1 MGHNGR
7 PSTFLKAPMLSLQI
21 GPLALPT
28 GLVLLFLSLCVA
40 YGAAWWLRKYRQLP
54 DAGPLVSDMLIA
66 GLLAARLA
74 FVLRWHE
81 QYFSSP
87 LAAPGSIINIRDGG
101 FLAPAGIA
109 AALAIAAWR
118 CRRPAMAVM
127 RRPLAVSVACGAL
140 AWGVLS
146 AGISLA
152 YDKPAALPA
161 VALQTLDGTSTSLAA
176 LAGGKPMVVN
186 LWASWCP
193 PCRREMPVLAAAQQ
207 ARADIV
213 FVYANQRE
221 DAAAA
226 GAFLD
231 RSGATL
237 RNVVLDSGAA
247 LGKAAGSSALP
258 TTLFYDAQGR
268 LVDTHL
274 GELSDASLASKLQ
287 QIAPSP

>member
-7 PSTFLKAPMLSLQI
+7 PPTFLKAPMLSLQI

-28 GLVLLFLSLCVA
+28 GLVLLFVSLCVA
-40 YGAAWWLRKYRQLP
+40 YGVAWSLRRYRQQP

-81 QYFSSP
+81 QY
-87 LAAPGSIINIRDGG
+87 LVAPWSIINIRDGG

-118 CRRPAMAVM
+118 CRRPAMAAM
-127 RRPLAVSVACGAL
+127 RRPLAISVATGAL

-152 YDKPAALPA
+152 YDKPSALPA
-161 VALQTLDGTSTSLAA
+161 VALQALDGAPVTLAA
-176 LAGGKPMVVN
+176 LASGKPMVVN

-221 DAAAA
+221 DAPAAS
-226 GAFLD
+226 AFLD
-231 RSGATL
+231 RSGVTL
-237 RNVVLDSGAA
+237 RNVLLDSDAA

-287 QIAPSP
+287 KIAPSGSL

>member
-1 MGHNGR
+1 
-7 PSTFLKAPMLSLQI
+7 MLSLQI

-40 YGAAWWLRKYRQLP
+40 YGVAWWLRRYRQLP
-54 DAGPLVSDMLIA
+54 DACPLVSDLLIA

-74 FVLRWHE
+74 FVLRWLE
-81 QYFSSP
+81 QY
-87 LAAPGSIINIRDGG
+87 LAAPWSILNIRDGG

-118 CRRPAMAVM
+118 CRRPAMAAM
-127 RRPLAVSVACGAL
+127 RRPLAISVASGAL

-146 AGISLA
+146 AGMGLA

-161 VALQTLDGTSTSLAA
+161 VALQTLAGAPTSLAA

-226 GAFLD
+226 AAFLD

-237 RNVVLDSGAA
+237 RNVVLDGEAA

-287 QIAPSP
+287 KIAPPGSL

>member
-1 MGHNGR
+1 
-7 PSTFLKAPMLSLQI
+7 MLSLQI

-28 GLVLLFLSLCVA
+28 GLVLLIVSLCVA
-40 YGAAWWLRKYRQLP
+40 YGVAWSLRRYRQQP

-81 QYFSSP
+81 QY
-87 LAAPGSIINIRDGG
+87 LVAPWSIINIRDGG

-118 CRRPAMAVM
+118 CRRPAMAAM
-127 RRPLAVSVACGAL
+127 RRPLAISVATGAL

-152 YDKPAALPA
+152 YDKPTALPA
-161 VALQTLDGTSTSLAA
+161 VALQALDGAPVTLAA
-176 LAGGKPMVVN
+176 LASGKPMVVN

-226 GAFLD
+226 SAFLD
-231 RSGATL
+231 RSGVTL
-237 RNVVLDSGAA
+237 RNVLLDSDAA

-268 LVDTHL
+268 LIDTHL

-287 QIAPSP
+287 KIAPSGSL

>member
-1 MGHNGR
+1 
-7 PSTFLKAPMLSLQI
+7 MLSLQI

-28 GLVLLFLSLCVA
+28 GLVLLFVSLCVA
-40 YGAAWWLRKYRQLP
+40 YGVAWWLRRYRQLP
-54 DAGPLVSDMLIA
+54 DAGPLVSDLLIA
-66 GLLAARLA
+66 GLLAARMA

-81 QYFSSP
+81 QY
-87 LAAPGSIINIRDGG
+87 LAAPWSILNIRDGG
-101 FLAPAGIA
+101 FMAPAGIA
-109 AALAIAAWR
+109 AALAMAAWR
-118 CRRPAMAVM
+118 CRRPAMAAM
-127 RRPLAVSVACGAL
+127 RRPLAISVASGAL

-146 AGISLA
+146 AGMGLA

-161 VALQTLDGTSTSLAA
+161 VALQALDGAPTTLAA

-226 GAFLD
+226 SAFLD
-231 RSGATL
+231 RSGVTL
-237 RNVVLDSGAA
+237 RNVVLDSEAA

-287 QIAPSP
+287 MIAPVP

>member
-1 MGHNGR
+1 M
-7 PSTFLKAPMLSLQI
+7 PLKAPMLSLQI

-28 GLVLLFLSLCVA
+28 GLVLLFVSLCVA
-40 YGAAWWLRKYRQLP
+40 YGVAWWLRRYRQLP
-54 DAGPLVSDMLIA
+54 DAGPLVSDLLIA

-81 QYFSSP
+81 QYFSAP
-87 LAAPGSIINIRDGG
+87 LAAPWSILNIRDGG
-101 FLAPAGIA
+101 FMAPAGIA
-109 AALAIAAWR
+109 AALAMAAWR
-118 CRRPAMAVM
+118 CRRPAMAAM
-127 RRPLAVSVACGAL
+127 RRPLALSVASGAL

-146 AGISLA
+146 AGMGLA
-152 YDKPAALPA
+152 YDKPVTLP
-161 VALQTLDGTSTSLAA
+161 VVELHTVDGAPTTLAA

-221 DAAAA
+221 DAGAAS
-226 GAFLD
+226 AFLD
-231 RSGATL
+231 RSGVTL
-237 RNVVLDSGAA
+237 RNVVLDSEAA

-287 QIAPSP
+287 KIAPPP

>member
-1 MGHNGR
+1 
-7 PSTFLKAPMLSLQI
+7 MLSLQI

-40 YGAAWWLRKYRQLP
+40 YGVAWWLRRYRQLP
-54 DAGPLVSDMLIA
+54 DAGPLVSDLLIA

-74 FVLRWHE
+74 FVLRWYE
-81 QYFSSP
+81 QYF
-87 LAAPGSIINIRDGG
+87 AAPWSILNIRDGG

-118 CRRPAMAVM
+118 CRRPAMAAM
-127 RRPLAVSVACGAL
+127 RRPLAISVASGAL
-140 AWGVLS
+140 AWGVLN
-146 AGISLA
+146 AGMGQA
-152 YDKPAALPA
+152 YEPPTALPA
-161 VALQTLDGTSTSLAA
+161 VALQTLAGAPATLAT

-226 GAFLD
+226 SAFLD
-231 RSGATL
+231 SSGVTL
-237 RNVVLDSGAA
+237 RNVVLDSAAA

-258 TTLFYDAQGR
+258 TTLFYDARGR

-287 QIAPSP
+287 KIAPPGSL

>member
-1 MGHNGR
+1 
-7 PSTFLKAPMLSLQI
+7 MLSLQI

-28 GLVLLFLSLCVA
+28 GLVLLFVSLCVA
-40 YGAAWWLRKYRQLP
+40 YGVAWWLRRYRQLP
-54 DAGPLVSDMLIA
+54 DAGPLVSDLLIT

-74 FVLRWHE
+74 FVLRWYE
-81 QYFSSP
+81 QYF
-87 LAAPGSIINIRDGG
+87 AAPWSILNIRDGG

-118 CRRPAMAVM
+118 CRRPAMAAM
-127 RRPLAVSVACGAL
+127 RRPLAISVASGAL
-140 AWGVLS
+140 AWGVMS

-152 YDKPAALPA
+152 YDKPTALPA
-161 VALQTLDGTSTSLAA
+161 VALQTVDGTPVTLAA

-226 GAFLD
+226 SAFLD
-231 RSGATL
+231 SSGVTL
-237 RNVVLDSGAA
+237 RNVVLDSAAA

-287 QIAPSP
+287 KIAPPGSL

>member
-1 MGHNGR
+1 
-7 PSTFLKAPMLSLQI
+7 MLSLQI

-28 GLVLLFLSLCVA
+28 GLVLLFVSLFVA
-40 YGAAWWLRKYRQLP
+40 YGVAWWLRRYRQLP
-54 DAGPLVSDMLIA
+54 DAGPLVSDLLIA

-81 QYFSSP
+81 QY
-87 LAAPGSIINIRDGG
+87 LAAPWSIMNIRDGG

-118 CRRPAMAVM
+118 CRHPAMAAM
-127 RRPLAVSVACGAL
+127 RRPLGLSVAAGAL
-140 AWGVLS
+140 AWGMLS
-146 AGISLA
+146 VGIGLA

-161 VALQTLDGTSTSLAA
+161 VALQALDGAPTNLAA

-226 GAFLD
+226 SAFLD
-231 RSGATL
+231 RSGVTL
-237 RNVVLDSGAA
+237 RNVVLDSEAA

-258 TTLFYDAQGR
+258 TTLFYDGQGL

-287 QIAPSP
+287 KIAPSDSL

>member
-1 MGHNGR
+1 
-7 PSTFLKAPMLSLQI
+7 MLSLQI

-101 FLAPAGIA
+101 FMASAGIA

-118 CRRPAMAVM
+118 CRRPAMAAM

-140 AWGVLS
+140 AWAVLS

-226 GAFLD
+226 SAFLD

-287 QIAPSP
+287 QIARVP

>member
-1 MGHNGR
+1 
-7 PSTFLKAPMLSLQI
+7 MLSLQI

-28 GLVLLFLSLCVA
+28 GLVLLFVSLCVA
-40 YGAAWWLRKYRQLP
+40 YGVAYWLRRYRQLP
-54 DAGPLVSDMLIA
+54 DAGPLVSDLLIA

-81 QYFSSP
+81 QY
-87 LAAPGSIINIRDGG
+87 LAAPWSILNIRDGG
-101 FLAPAGIA
+101 FMAPAGIA

-118 CRRPAMAVM
+118 CRRPAMADM
-127 RRPLAVSVACGAL
+127 RRPLAIGVASGAL
-140 AWGVLS
+140 AWSVLS
-146 AGISLA
+146 AGLYLA
-152 YDKPAALPA
+152 YGKPAALPT
-161 VALQTLDGTSTSLAA
+161 VALQTVDGAPATLAA
-176 LAGGKPMVVN
+176 LAGGKPLVVN

-207 ARADIV
+207 ARTDIV

-226 GAFLD
+226 SAFLA

-237 RNVVLDSGAA
+237 RNVVLDREAA

-287 QIAPSP
+287 KIAPAP

>member
-1 MGHNGR
+1 M
-7 PSTFLKAPMLSLQI
+7 KAPMLSLQI

-28 GLVLLFLSLCVA
+28 GLVLLFVSLCVA
-40 YGAAWWLRKYRQLP
+40 YGVAWWLRRSRQLP

-81 QYFSSP
+81 QY
-87 LAAPGSIINIRDGG
+87 LAAPWSIINIRDGG

-118 CRRPAMAVM
+118 CRRPAMAAM
-127 RRPLAVSVACGAL
+127 RRPLAISVAAGAL
-140 AWGVLS
+140 AWGVLNV
-146 AGISLA
+146 GISLA
-152 YDKPAALPA
+152 YDKPTALPA
-161 VALQTLDGTSTSLAA
+161 VALHALDGAPTTLAA
-176 LAGGKPMVVN
+176 LAGGRPLVVN

-226 GAFLD
+226 SAFLD
-231 RSGATL
+231 RSGVTL

-258 TTLFYDAQGR
+258 TTLFYDARGR

-287 QIAPSP
+287 KIAPAP

>member
-1 MGHNGR
+1 
-7 PSTFLKAPMLSLQI
+7 MLSVQI
-21 GPLALPT
+21 GPLALPA
-28 GLVLLFLSLCVA
+28 GLVLLFLALCVA
-40 YGAAWWLRKYRQLP
+40 YGVAWWLRRYRQLP

-81 QYFSSP
+81 QYLS
-87 LAAPGSIINIRDGG
+87 APWSILNIRDGG
-101 FLAPAGIA
+101 FMAPAGIA
-109 AALAIAAWR
+109 GALAIAAWR
-118 CRRPAMAVM
+118 CRRPAMAAM
-127 RRPLAVSVACGAL
+127 RHPLAASAAAGAL

-146 AGISLA
+146 AGLGLA
-152 YDKPAALPA
+152 YDKPTALPA
-161 VALQTLDGTSTSLAA
+161 VALQTLDGTFTSLAA

-207 ARADIV
+207 TRADV
-213 FVYANQRE
+213 VVVYANQRE
-221 DAAAA
+221 DAAAID
-226 GAFLD
+226 AFLAP
-231 RSGATL
+231 SGLAL
-237 RNVVLDSGAA
+237 RNVVLDGEAA

-287 QIAPSP
+287 KIAPPAP

>member
-1 MGHNGR
+1 
-7 PSTFLKAPMLSLQI
+7 MLSLQI
-21 GPLALPT
+21 GPLVLPT
-28 GLVLLFLSLCVA
+28 GLVLLFVSLCVA
-40 YGAAWWLRKYRQLP
+40 YGVAYWLRRYRQLP
-54 DAGPLVSDMLIA
+54 DAGPLVSDLLIA

-81 QYFSSP
+81 QY
-87 LAAPGSIINIRDGG
+87 LAAPWSILNIRDGG
-101 FLAPAGIA
+101 FMAPAGIA

-118 CRRPAMAVM
+118 CRRPAMAAM
-127 RRPLAVSVACGAL
+127 RRPLAISVASGAL

-146 AGISLA
+146 AGLSLA
-152 YDKPAALPA
+152 YGKPAALPT
-161 VALQTLDGTSTSLAA
+161 VALQTVDGAPATLAA
-176 LAGGKPMVVN
+176 LAGGKPLVVN

-226 GAFLD
+226 SAFLA

-237 RNVVLDSGAA
+237 RNVVLDSEAA

-287 QIAPSP
+287 KIAPAP